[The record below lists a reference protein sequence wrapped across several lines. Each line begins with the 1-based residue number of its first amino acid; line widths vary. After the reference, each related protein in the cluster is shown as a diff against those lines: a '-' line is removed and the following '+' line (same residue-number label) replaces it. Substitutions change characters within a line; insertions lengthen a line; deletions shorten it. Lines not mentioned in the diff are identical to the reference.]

1 MLSQNARNR
10 KSNIFCAD
18 EVLDMFTLF
27 ERAGVTR
34 GHDTAAARPERVVP
48 PRPERKGRTRV

>member
-1 MLSQNARNR
+1 MQNARNR

-34 GHDTAAARPERVVP
+34 GHDTAAARPGRAVP
-48 PRPERKGRTRV
+48 QRPERKGRR